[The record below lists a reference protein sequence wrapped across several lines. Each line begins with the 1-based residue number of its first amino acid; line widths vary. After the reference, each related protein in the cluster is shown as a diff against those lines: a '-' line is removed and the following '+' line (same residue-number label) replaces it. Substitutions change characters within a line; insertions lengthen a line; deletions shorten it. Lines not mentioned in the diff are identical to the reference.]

1 MRKEIIKKIQDFKH
15 YTIIA
20 DEVTNRYSNK
30 EIFLLFFRYLNC
42 TKERPAIEEVFLAST
57 HISGRPTGENIGQ
70 HILDL
75 LDCHGIMIKDCC
87 CQAYDGASAM
97 SSAVKGASEV
107 IKNPEKQPLA
117 EFVHSRSHCLNVA
130 IVFAC
135 KKDVVNKFM
144 DDLTS
149 LCYFF
154 ANLSKRQQYFE
165 TFIYYQKDEL

>member
-1 MRKEIIKKIQDFKH
+1 
-15 YTIIA
+15 
-20 DEVTNRYSNK
+20 
-30 EIFLLFFRYLNC
+30 
-42 TKERPAIEEVFLAST
+42 
-57 HISGRPTGENIGQ
+57 
-70 HILDL
+70 
-75 LDCHGIMIKDCC
+75 
-87 CQAYDGASAM
+87 M